1 MKDLTLE
8 ILEEL
13 AAHIFSDRSLFFGP
27 SVMFDS

>member
-13 AAHIFSDRSLFFGP
+13 AAHIFSDRSLFLGPFGD
-27 SVMFDS
+27 VC